1 MLKKDLRVIFKRKR
15 NSLSENDCKELS
27 FEIANRSLNMAIWDH
42 SNYHI
47 FFPIEKNNEI
57 DTKLIIQIV
66 QGKDKNVVL
75 PKTNFN
81 DKTITNYLLTDAT
94 LMKINKNGISEPES
108 GIVVTENQLDVVFV
122 PLLCFDKHGHR
133 VGYGGG
139 YYDRLLKK
147 CSTKTIKVGLSFF
160 DPIEKIENITQ
171 SDIKMDYCISSSRI
185 YKF

>member
-27 FEIANRSLNMAIWDH
+27 FEIANRSLNMTIWDYT
-42 SNYHI
+42 NYHI

-57 DTKLIIQIV
+57 DTKLIIQII

-94 LMKINKNGISEPES
+94 LMTINEYGISEPQS
-108 GIVVTENQLDVVFV
+108 GIVISENQLDVVFV

-133 VGYGGG
+133 VGYGEG

-147 CSTKTIKVGLSFF
+147 CSAKTIKVGLSFF
-160 DPIEKIENITQ
+160 DPIEKIENTTQ
-171 SDIKMDYCISSSRI
+171 SDIKMDYCVSPNKI